1 MADGPLFALV
11 LRAFPDIGAVIASRA
26 TGQRGRKGVG
36 KSGQVGTLAVVQRAF
51 GCGDDLAVTILSH
64 AREGKLPRGAVL
76 WPIPGRDETT
86 LLTTGLV
93 QEVAYGRD
101 GGVLVL
107 HQVAPGEF
115 YGSLVGT
122 APAETGAQVEAVID
136 SQGAHFATGTVVRL
150 MESYACVGVAMT
162 RQLAARIDAMRVR
175 MVESAM
181 LTATGRIC
189 AELLR
194 RARRSPDLT
203 IRPLPV
209 WAELAVSVQSTRE
222 TVSRT
227 VSQLEKRGV
236 LRREAG
242 GLVVVAPHRL
252 EEQVY

>member
-1 MADGPLFALV
+1 MRHPGFSGYRGSGIL
-11 LRAFPDIGAVIASRA
+11 LRGKPTGAQGLSSK
-26 TGQRGRKGVG
+26 GQI
-36 KSGQVGTLAVVQRAF
+36 GTLATVQRAF

-64 AREGKLPRGAVL
+64 ARAGQLPRGTVL

-86 LLTTGLV
+86 LLTAGLV
-93 QEVAYGRD
+93 QEVAYGRE
-101 GGVLVL
+101 GAVLVL

-122 APAETGAQVEAVID
+122 APAESGAQVEAVVD
-136 SQGAHFATGTVVRL
+136 SQGAHFATSAIVRL

-162 RQLAARIDAMRVR
+162 RQLAARVDAMRVR

-181 LTATGRIC
+181 LSATGRIC

-194 RARRSPDLT
+194 RARRSSDLT
-203 IRPLPV
+203 IRPVPV
-209 WAELAVSVQSTRE
+209 WSELAVSVQSTRE

-252 EEQVY
+252 EEQIY

>member
-1 MADGPLFALV
+1 MKTGPQRLV
-11 LRAFPDIGAVIASRA
+11 N
-26 TGQRGRKGVG
+26 
-36 KSGQVGTLAVVQRAF
+36 SGEGGTLAVLRRAF
-51 GCGDDLAVTILSH
+51 GCEADLASSILTC
-64 AREGKLPRGAVL
+64 AREGALPRGAVL

-86 LLTTGLV
+86 LVTTGLV

-101 GGVLVL
+101 GGMLVL
-107 HQVAPGEF
+107 HQVEPGEF

-122 APAETGAQVEAVID
+122 SSVESSAQVEAVVD
-136 SQGAHFATGTVVRL
+136 SQGVHFATVTILRL
-150 MESYACVGVAMT
+150 MESYACVGVAIT

-175 MVESAM
+175 MVETAM
-181 LTATGRIC
+181 LSATGRIC

-209 WAELAVSVQSTRE
+209 LAELAVTVQSTRE

-227 VSQLEKRGV
+227 VSQLEKRGI

>member
-1 MADGPLFALV
+1 MNRNGQ
-11 LRAFPDIGAVIASRA
+11 GA
-26 TGQRGRKGVG
+26 
-36 KSGQVGTLAVVQRAF
+36 TLAVVRQAF
-51 GCGDDLAVTILSH
+51 GCGDDLAVTILTH

-76 WPIPGRDETT
+76 WPIPGREETT
-86 LLTTGLV
+86 LLTGGLV

-101 GGVLVL
+101 GGMLVL
-107 HQVAPGEF
+107 HQVGPGEF

-122 APAETGAQVEAVID
+122 APTDTGAQVEAVVD
-136 SQGAHFATGTVVRL
+136 SQGAHFAANAIVRL
-150 MESYACVGVAMT
+150 MESYAFVGVAMT

-194 RARRSPDLT
+194 RARRSPDMT

-209 WAELAVSVQSTRE
+209 WSELAVSVQSTRE

-236 LRREAG
+236 LRREPG